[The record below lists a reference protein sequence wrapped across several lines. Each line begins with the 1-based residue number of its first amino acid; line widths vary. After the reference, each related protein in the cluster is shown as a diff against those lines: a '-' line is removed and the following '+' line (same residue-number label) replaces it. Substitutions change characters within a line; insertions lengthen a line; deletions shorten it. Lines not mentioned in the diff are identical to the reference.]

1 MLLDQDGIQRA
12 LAALEEELGRAGV
25 RGELFVVGGAAMAL
39 AYDAR
44 RATVDV
50 DAAFLPA
57 AEVREAAWRVADDL
71 GLEPD

>member
-57 AEVREAAWRVADDL
+57 AEVREAARRVADDL